1 MRTLILVKHAPPR
14 IEPQRVARVFLV
26 QGGLIGIVGTLL
38 GTALGLVLA
47 FNVHSIVP
55 WLERTFGFQIMP
67 GDVYY
72 VTQIPS
78 EVHLFD
84 VVAIPSVA
92 LLVALLATVY
102 PARRAAAV
110 APANALRYD

>member
-1 MRTLILVKHAPPR
+1 MRLSIGAAPSLRPLATR
-14 IEPQRVARVFLV
+14 TFL
-26 QGGLIGIVGTLL
+26 LR
-38 GTALGLVLA
+38 LGLVLA
-47 FNVHSIVP
+47 FNVHIIVP
-55 WLERTFGFQIMP
+55 WLEHTFGFQIMP